1 MTVLAGGDSRVA
13 TGFGTGAEYVAL
25 IKTDGSE
32 VSGGGYAR
40 KSAGALQISIE
51 QGAEDAIV
59 NAAAIDFGTATANW
73 GTVNKVRI
81 YDNATATAAS
91 NQIFEA
97 SISSRT
103 INQND
108 SFSIPASGFQITII

>member
-40 KSAGALQISIE
+40 KSATFQQSTE